1 MIKYEKWLM
10 ALIMLAA
17 LALFLLAGKAFADTN
32 TVTWTNPTQ
41 RTNGTAL
48 NATDI
53 AGSTIEW
60 GTCSGNVF
68 GTTRGTGTTS
78 AGTTTNF
85 VTPDLAPGIWCHRVK
100 TRLLSGAE
108 SAWSNV
114 VAKTIVESPPNAPT
128 IVTVTT
134 TAYELRGVWTKR
146 MVAVGTVELGTA
158 CGNQWRK
165 DNSYARVTRADV
177 TITTR
182 YKGGRLYGTCD
193 SAS

>member
-128 IVTVTT
+128 IVTVSTY
-134 TAYELRGVWTKR
+134 AYEFRPRTFGGFKLV
-146 MVAVGTVELGTA
+146 
-158 CGNQWRK
+158 
-165 DNSYARVTRADV
+165 RVADV
-177 TITTR
+177 EQGVPCSEIPGLAGSGFGIAEG
-182 YKGGRLYGTCD
+182 KVAICGP
-193 SAS
+193 SS